1 VTELGF
7 TASVFPERAAVQE
20 APNEGESF
28 FDTLSRAEESAENAG
43 KVTDDKPDTAQGN
56 SQDAETNTKET
67 QVEKETPEING
78 ESEKKEQTEETT
90 DVVAQ
95 MLALGR
101 MIEVV
106 QPEQNVEIT
115 AQPVSEAEVQV
126 QAVSTQA
133 QNGEGDMQPQL
144 QLLTPVENGEEVVVA
159 PAESKGVE
167 IGTEGFAEA
176 MTQTLSESLEA
187 LPDSPEMPVGEIALQ
202 PPRDDAEV
210 VQTGG
215 VGTQL
220 EEIYAQTESV
230 ENLQM
235 QAPEE
240 TVRADTAQPVETED
254 IGGEAPADLIET
266 QFVDNAESA
275 ENTSFSQS
283 FAGEGENF
291 SGDEENSL
299 SDNRTQAV
307 EAETDDGTAIES
319 GAMQQTLRARF
330 SLDNAVQQIDNTE
343 LAQAI
348 EKAIDRF
355 AEDFRLAEVDTQQ
368 ITIRLDPEE
377 LGSVSITV
385 AAENNALTA
394 KIVTDNKE
402 AASLLSAQIEQFLEA
417 MEQKGIKVEKAEVTY
432 NSQLDLGGQAP
443 NEHSG
448 GTREN
453 NRTIQNIS
461 AVEMV
466 EAEQAGMPDENAV
479 PIAAVQDE
487 ATNYYVFDDKY
498 VPNHVYKV

>member
-1 VTELGF
+1 MTELGF

-20 APNEGESF
+20 APSEGNSF

-56 SQDAETNTKET
+56 SRDAETSTKET
-67 QVEKETPEING
+67 HSENETTEING
-78 ESEKKEQTEETT
+78 ESAEKEQTEEAS

-101 MIEVV
+101 MVEVV
-106 QPEQNVEIT
+106 QPGQKVEM
-115 AQPVSEAEVQV
+115 SAELVDESAGQI
-126 QAVSTQA
+126 QAVSSQV
-133 QNGEGDMQPQL
+133 QGGESGMQPLL
-144 QLLTPVENGEEVVVA
+144 QLLTPVENGEETVVA
-159 PAESKGVE
+159 PAESKSAE
-167 IGTEGFAEA
+167 IGVEGFAEA

-187 LPDSPEMPVGEIALQ
+187 LPNSPETPVGEITLQ

-215 VGTQL
+215 VDGQL
-220 EEIYAQTESV
+220 EEISAQAHSEIA
-230 ENLQM
+230 QM

-240 TVRADTAQPVETED
+240 IVRTDTVQTVETED
-254 IGGEAPADLIET
+254 IGGEAPADLAET
-266 QFVDNAESA
+266 QIVENAESA
-275 ENTSFSQS
+275 EDTSFSQPS
-283 FAGEGENF
+283 AGEGENF
-291 SGDEENSL
+291 SGDDDNSL
-299 SDNRTQAV
+299 SDNRTQAI
-307 EAETDDGTAIES
+307 EAESDDGVAIES